1 MVVVAWRWRSD
12 DDGAMVW
19 WHLFMEMTAVRGRWA
34 LIFLSPFT
42 QFATNDWPMMDLKH
56 VTELNFFLF
65 TLPCHA
71 YFLAFFMSFCSR
83 MLSEDTPHFVILGY
97 CAFCIS
103 SWYWWFSLST
113 SIKSSRGFWNLKGGF
128 DFTNP
133 SRFATAFVKSQLI
146 RRGHVTAVC
155 NRHEVRV

>member
-1 MVVVAWRWRSD
+1 MMVVAWRWRSN

-83 MLSEDTPHFVILGY
+83 MLSEDTPHFVIFGY
-97 CAFCIS
+97 CAFHHDIDGFLSPPPLNLQKVSEIS
-103 SWYWWFSLST
+103 KGVSTPETPLDPPLHLS
-113 SIKSSRGFWNLKGGF
+113 SPNWLR
-128 DFTNP
+128 
-133 SRFATAFVKSQLI
+133 
-146 RRGHVTAVC
+146 
-155 NRHEVRV
+155 